1 MCTNLLAMETIQ
13 ITVRSSEGA
22 EALKKLL
29 KSMDFVESV
38 NSTEDPDR
46 EAWLKFADANFSA
59 AYGDDEP
66 EYTVDMIT
74 KPNPDYSP

>member
-1 MCTNLLAMETIQ
+1 METIQ

-29 KSMDFVESV
+29 KSMDFVASV
-38 NSTEDPDR
+38 SSVEDPDR
-46 EAWLKFADANFSA
+46 EAWLRFANVNFAA

-66 EYTVDMIT
+66 EYTADMIT
-74 KPNPDYSP
+74 KFNPDYKP